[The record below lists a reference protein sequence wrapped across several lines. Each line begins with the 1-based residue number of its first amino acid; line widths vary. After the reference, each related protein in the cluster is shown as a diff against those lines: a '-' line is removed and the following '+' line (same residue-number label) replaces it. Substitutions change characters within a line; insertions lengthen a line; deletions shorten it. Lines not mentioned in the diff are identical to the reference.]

1 MAIMKKIK
9 YIFLLSLILLG
20 TACKDFLEEDARS
33 LVPTESYY
41 NNLTEATRALYGVYS
56 SLTPIYSS
64 LGLPLAS
71 DMASDI
77 FTDGA
82 GGGGSNLT
90 FMDRHTFDASLGILA
105 DQYQAHYHL
114 INNANTLLANMEGKT
129 LGNEAQQNSIKGEAF
144 FLRAM
149 AYFNLVQ
156 IFGDIPLRTEPAT
169 STQGLALSRSSREQ
183 VYAQIIADL
192 ETAATLLSVE
202 GVQPGRAGSL
212 AAYTL
217 LAKVHLSQQDYTKA
231 SQALQPVI
239 GKRRLFN
246 NYLDNFKV
254 VNENNKVESIFEVQ
268 YGLRPT
274 NSDLIQYMTPN
285 QVTGH
290 GFVYGIFRVE
300 PGQIAAY
307 AEGDLRKS
315 TVFWNN
321 VNNREFDGYYVRKYN
336 DALLPG
342 VLANDA
348 GQINFP
354 VLRYADVLLMQAE
367 IINGLNGGPTTEAYQ
382 ALNTVRRRAYGQPV
396 DQPSAFDEVPGLGQT
411 EFLEVVLSERRREF
425 VGEGQR
431 WFDLKRNNLLDIV
444 LADKGFVKGKHE
456 VWPIPQAAIDA
467 NKNLT
472 QNNGY

>member
-1 MAIMKKIK
+1 MKTIK
-9 YIFLLSLILLG
+9 YTLFISLLLLG

-41 NNLTEATRALYGVYS
+41 NNVTEASRALFGVYS
-56 SLTPIYSS
+56 SLTPVYSS

-71 DMASDI
+71 DMAADV
-77 FTDGA
+77 FTEGA
-82 GGGGSNLT
+82 GGGGSTLT

-105 DQYQAHYHL
+105 DQYQVHYQL
-114 INNANTLLANMEGKT
+114 INNANSLLAQLEGRN
-129 LGNEAQQNSIKGEAF
+129 LGNDAQQNSITGEAL
-144 FLRAM
+144 FLRAL

-156 IFGDIPLRTEPAT
+156 VFGDVPLRTSPAT
-169 STQGLALSRSSREQ
+169 STQGLSVPRSSAEE

-192 ETAATLLSVE
+192 EAAAGLLPEE
-202 GVQPGRAGSL
+202 GLAPGRAGRL

-217 LAKVHLSQQDYTKA
+217 LAKVHLSRQDYLKA
-231 SQALQPVI
+231 SQALQPVL
-239 GKRRLFN
+239 GKRRL
-246 NYLDNFKV
+246 YGTYIDNFKV
-254 VNENNKVESIFEVQ
+254 ANENNKVESIFEVQ
-268 YGLRPT
+268 YGLRPV
-274 NSDLIQYMTPN
+274 NSDLIQFMTPN
-285 QVTGH
+285 EVTGH
-290 GFVYGIFRVE
+290 GFVYGVFRVE

-307 AEGDLRKS
+307 ADNDPRKS
-315 TVFWNN
+315 TIFWNQ
-321 VNNREFDGYYVRKYN
+321 VNNRNFDGYYVRKYN

-342 VLANDA
+342 VQATDA
-348 GQINFP
+348 GQVNFP

-382 ALNTVRRRAYGQPV
+382 ALNAVRRRAYGQPV
-396 DQPSAFDEVPGLGQT
+396 DQPSAFDEVPGLGQA
-411 EFLEVVLSERRREF
+411 EFLEAVLSERRREF

-431 WFDLKRNNLLDIV
+431 WFDLKRNNLLYIV

-467 NKNLT
+467 EKSLT